1 MKKVLFYASVFAL
14 AMTSCSE
21 NELDYQSQKL
31 DSRGINF
38 SAVVEQGAPATRG
51 EFTYDDATN
60 LYHYFWYAEQDR
72 IDIYSDN
79 VKKGF
84 SVPTEITTWDAANAA
99 AYKATKS
106 ESNGQFTATEDANI
120 LNFRD
125 DKETKFMAVYPA
137 ELPTTNAANV
147 FTVKVGGI
155 DLTAQSQ
162 DNLTGAGVDKMIP
175 MYSYSTAKK
184 SNSYDAVGEKVQLS
198 FNRLTSAVVFSTNAY
213 DEDFGPLQK
222 VTLASKGTTKENG
235 GIVDKSQLNYG
246 TNASIKITIPTTD
259 TETVKAEFT
268 NDAASAA
275 NELVLSLTSS
285 ENWSDDARAY
295 MAIAPINRKAFKDAN
310 EKERM
315 LVAYEFKN
323 INLVDTMDTNAN
335 WPAIEGNFVN
345 AKPLDISKYPYLVLK
360 GATLGEYTLIVNKGT
375 LAQVFNEDKTEV
387 VWAAGNVDVTAFT
400 KVKIYPSLA
409 EADLKLMPAN
419 FENLT
424 EVILYGQTSIP
435 EGLFKNYGKLEKVQL
450 DATTTIGKDAF
461 NAAYAAGSGDNT
473 ISAKAVTAIDAT
485 AFDGTVLNNV
495 LMPSYLYKEDAKDDL
510 LVAANLVNLDM
521 SAVKVMGNVFPEA
534 GFTLINYDALKTV
547 KVGND
552 LQLGSSSFQG
562 CDILETI
569 SGGSVVLRGSSVF
582 EDCPKLANVCNPDDF
597 VADAT
602 KSGRF
607 YVKTNESNGNIPAS
621 SFKNCKELKYVYDA
635 GLVNS
640 YLQPVTVGSSAFEG
654 CAKLINI
661 PLKKATTIGAKAF
674 MGCEE
679 LLCKD
684 DYTVEGIT
692 KKVLWVV
699 AEDIKTEAFSGC
711 KKLVYV
717 YFQNAKTVED
727 KILYGTTALREV
739 KFDKAFT
746 SGTVKASNDTF
757 GTATNIIL
765 YVAAD
770 QVGVDGKKLSIKDGV
785 ANNSITFASIE
796 Q

>member
-38 SAVVEQGAPATRG
+38 SAVVEQGAPTTRG

-79 VKKGF
+79 VTKGF
-84 SVPTEITTWDAANAA
+84 SAPTDISTWDATKAA

-106 ESNGQFTATEDANI
+106 ESNGQFTATEDGNI
-120 LNFRD
+120 LNFKD
-125 DKETKFMAVYPA
+125 DKETKFMAVYPNG
-137 ELPTTNAANV
+137 LPTTNAANV
-147 FTVKVGGI
+147 FTVTVGGL
-155 DLTAQSQ
+155 DLATQTQ

-198 FNRLTSAVVFSTNAY
+198 FNRLTSAVAFRTNAY

-222 VTLASKGTTKENG
+222 VTLTAKGTTKENG
-235 GIVDKSQLNYG
+235 GIADKSQLNYG
-246 TNASIKITIPTTD
+246 TNATIKITIPTAD

-268 NDAASAA
+268 NEPTNAA
-275 NELVLSLTSS
+275 NELVLNLTSS
-285 ENWSDDARAY
+285 ENWNDDARAY

-335 WPAIEGNFVN
+335 WPAVEGNFVN

-360 GATLGEYTLIVNKGT
+360 GATGGEYTLIVNKGT
-375 LAQVFNEDKTEV
+375 LAQVFNEDKSEV
-387 VWAAGNVDVTAFT
+387 VWAAGNVSVTAFT
-400 KVKIYPSLA
+400 KVKIYPNLT

-435 EGLFKNYGKLEKVQL
+435 EGLFKNYGKLERVQL
-450 DATTTIGKDAF
+450 DAATTIGKEAF
-461 NAAYAAGSGDNT
+461 KAAYAAGSGDNT
-473 ISAKAVTAIDAT
+473 ISAKVVTAIDAT

-534 GFTLINYDALKTV
+534 GFTLINYDVLKTV
-547 KVGND
+547 TVGND

-562 CDILETI
+562 CDVLETI

-582 EDCPKLANVCNPDDF
+582 EECPKLANVCNPNDF
-597 VADAT
+597 VKDPT

-607 YVKTNESNGNIPAS
+607 YVKTNESKGNVPAS
-621 SFKNCKELKYVYDA
+621 SFKGCKELKYVYDA
-635 GLVNS
+635 GVDS
-640 YLQPVTVGSSAFEG
+640 PLQPVTVGSSAFEN
-654 CAKLINI
+654 CEKLVNI

-674 MGCEE
+674 MGCKE
-679 LLCKD
+679 LVCID

-692 KKVLWVV
+692 KKVLWIV

-711 KKLVYV
+711 EKLVYV
-717 YFQNAKTVED
+717 YFQNAKTIED
-727 KILYGTTALREV
+727 KILYKTTALREV

-746 SGTVKASNDTF
+746 SGTVKATNVTF
-757 GTATNIIL
+757 GDDASNIIL

-770 QVGVDGKKLSIKDGV
+770 QVGVDGKKLSIKDG
-785 ANNSITFASIE
+785 ATGNSIEFASIE